1 MLHIT
6 HITLLATKARNSRGS
21 NAEPLDCVVGVA
33 RAAGAARVAVPVAV
47 AEGAA
52 RPWTPPLLEVL
63 GWLPPSR

>member
-52 RPWTPPLLEVL
+52 RP
-63 GWLPPSR
+63 